1 MLSTF
6 ITSYFVQESLELQQ
20 RQAEAARQAQ
30 LEAAAG
36 RLRAAQP
43 AVRVQEQLGGAQV
56 RPESFSFSLQLP
68 APYLS

>member
-1 MLSTF
+1 LLCTYV
-6 ITSYFVQESLELQQ
+6 TSYFVQESLELQQ

-36 RLRAAQP
+36 RLRATQLP

-56 RPESFSFSLQLP
+56 RPCRDIQFFP
-68 APYLS
+68 